1 MRRHINYQR
10 LHASALQSKFF
21 LTKLHHFCEKIFRWN
36 WRWKR
41 FCFRDFIRSLR
52 RFLSSYGRYSIVTCC
67 FINISKI
74 KTKTW
79 KLTSNERKIS
89 KTGRKINKKIFCF
102 RNFASLSAT
111 IPSQSLENS
120 LKRLDQDVRR
130 SGRISRRD
138 LEEILDEIRTNKS
151 ATSSQSLL
159 VIRCCGNLVPEE
171 MPETRTKMVQ
181 EIWKT

>member
-1 MRRHINYQR
+1 MIDPFQ
-10 LHASALQSKFF
+10 QII
-21 LTKLHHFCEKIFRWN
+21 TG
-36 WRWKR
+36 
-41 FCFRDFIRSLR
+41 
-52 RFLSSYGRYSIVTCC
+52 SSTVTIVITS
-67 FINISKI
+67 FINLPLILI
-74 KTKTW
+74 KTL

-89 KTGRKINKKIFCF
+89 KPEEKINKLLS
-102 RNFASLSAT
+102 RNFASLSAS